1 MPVYIGQVTS
11 EVYSAAPVPPPPSG
25 EQPPSMWEERL
36 RIVAIA
42 DRIARDRDRTSTGG
56 ADD

>member
-11 EVYSAAPVPPPPSG
+11 EVYSAAPVAPPPSD
-25 EQPPSMWEERL
+25 QPPSMWEERL
-36 RIVAIA
+36 RIAGIA